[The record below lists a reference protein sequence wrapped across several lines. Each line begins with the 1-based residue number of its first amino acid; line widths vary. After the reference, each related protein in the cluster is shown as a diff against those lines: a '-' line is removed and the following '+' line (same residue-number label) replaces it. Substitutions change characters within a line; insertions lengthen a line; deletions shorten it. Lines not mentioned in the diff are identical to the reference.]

1 MTVRLY
7 GRGRVV
13 DFVGE
18 GLKRRG
24 VPGRQLPLVL
34 LAGPHGSGGTALL
47 DRLRERYGPDCLCV
61 HLDLASAQGA
71 DDVVLALMQGL
82 RRRVPG
88 IRPISFPRLRLAFK
102 ALNFPQDG
110 GGRAAFDAYMDAT
123 DHGAADGVQNWANRA
138 SVLLRTPE
146 QQFLAAVVA
155 RTASWLL
162 SGFDHRGERT
172 ALRWHAEN
180 GISSGGTGYDPL
192 WELYGRQRVATDSAS
207 RHVEKT
213 LCAALLADLRTD
225 FNARSLAHGQRRSNC
240 LLLLDNAGGNA
251 GERVLDLLAQC
262 RRESAKAGD
271 GADPA
276 LIVAVL
282 RGRMLR
288 RAGTAIESTDDRLW
302 FANPSAYPDGWLP
315 VRLTDLGAADVV
327 DLTSS
332 AILGD
337 SRRDANFIH
346 AVTGGHPEATALL
359 AMLLARPQA
368 TRADLSGL
376 LESELQLNW
385 DLPGPRVPGA
395 LDIRVA
401 DHLLRRIFPDRLS
414 IRDDGTLEADGNA
427 NELLDAM
434 AVCTV
439 TPGLRLGASQK
450 VLDAMGWSGRTAI
463 DVRSQLEEALWIEP
477 PPAPGSAEPRAHPLL
492 SLLLRHWLARDTQ
505 KWRGVH
511 QGYMAHYSRQQ
522 DAALRHHHALAL
534 VEPRHTEHLA
544 EVARFLDEDLERSDP
559 QDWLRNL
566 CTVTGAPNR
575 LHGPRDPRVIVTTL
589 AGPTQ
594 PGERR
599 RVITRLAVL
608 RWLSRDRLFD
618 PGWQLAQPAAAELE
632 NLAQLRTPD
641 DEALFEEAA
650 RWRHIARTWEDQ
662 TC

>member
-13 DFVGE
+13 DLVGE
-18 GLKRRG
+18 GLRRKG
-24 VPGRQLPLVL
+24 VPDRQLPLVL

-47 DRLRERYGPDCLCV
+47 DRLWARYGPDCLCA

-71 DDVVLALMQGL
+71 DDVVLAMMQGL
-82 RRRVPG
+82 GRKVSG

-102 ALNFPQDG
+102 ALNFPPDG

-123 DHGAADGVQNWANRA
+123 DHGAADEVNGWANRA

-146 QQFLAAVVA
+146 QQFIAAVVA

-162 SGFDHRGERT
+162 SGFDHRGEKP

-180 GISSGGTGYDPL
+180 GISSGGSGYSPL
-192 WELYGRQRVATDSAS
+192 WELFGRQRAAANDVS
-207 RHVEKT
+207 RHIEKT

-225 FNARSLAHGQRRSNC
+225 FNARSLAHGQRRANC

-251 GERVLDLLAQC
+251 GERVLDLLAEC
-262 RRESAKAGD
+262 RRDNAKAGHD
-271 GADPA
+271 PDPA

-288 RAGTAIESTDDRLW
+288 RAGTPIASTDERLW
-302 FANPSAYPDGWLP
+302 FGNPTAYPDGWLP
-315 VRLTDLGAADVV
+315 VRLTDLTAPDVV

-332 AILGD
+332 GLLGD
-337 SRRDANFIH
+337 GRRDADFVH
-346 AVTGGHPEATALL
+346 ALTGGHPEATALL
-359 AMLLARPQA
+359 AMLLARPRM

-376 LESELQLNW
+376 LERELPIEW
-385 DLPGPRVPGA
+385 DVPGPRVPDA
-395 LDIRVA
+395 LDIRVT
-401 DHLLRRIFPDRLS
+401 DHLLQRIFPGRLNTGK
-414 IRDDGTLEADGNA
+414 DGKLDA
-427 NELLDAM
+427 NPLLDAM

-439 TPGLRLGASQK
+439 TPGLRLGACQK
-450 VLDAMGWSGRTAI
+450 VLNAMGWKAATAI
-463 DVRSQLEEALWIEP
+463 DVRSQLEEALWITP
-477 PPAPGSAEPRAHPLL
+477 PPTPDSTEPRAHPLL

-511 QGYMAHYSRQQ
+511 QGYMAHYSRPQ
-522 DAALRHHHALAL
+522 DAVLRHHHALAL
-534 VEPRHTEHLA
+534 VEPRHSEPLA
-544 EVARFLDEDLERSDP
+544 DVARFLDEDLERSDP
-559 QDWLRNL
+559 RDWLEHLR
-566 CTVTGAPNR
+566 TVTGAPNR
-575 LHGPRDPRVIVTTL
+575 VRGPGDPRALVTTL

-608 RWLSRDRLFD
+608 RWLNQDRLCD
-618 PGWQLAQPAAAELE
+618 PGWLLAQLIAIELE
-632 NLAQLRTPD
+632 NLAQLLTPE

-650 RWRHIARTWEDQ
+650 RWRHIARMWEDP